1 VRISGFLLGPLEVLL
16 LREAITTE
24 DWILRTQSGKDVQMW
39 RSAVS
44 FLLAILL
51 ALALP
56 SQPGFAQGNLAD
68 WKSVQ
73 TLAPGSGISVKTKA
87 GKKYHGELVSVFP
100 DSLLIE
106 ADEPAFPGRV
116 KRQRELRQE
125 DIREV
130 RLLAPVAS
138 TLAGGAIGA
147 GLGAGIG
154 AGLESTS
161 RSNEDRGL
169 ITVILAFLGAAIG
182 AAIAFHSPIVK
193 GKKVY
198 EVR

>member
-1 VRISGFLLGPLEVLL
+1 
-16 LREAITTE
+16 
-24 DWILRTQSGKDVQMW
+24 MW
-39 RSAVS
+39 RRSVA

-51 ALALP
+51 TVTLS
-56 SQPGFAQGNLAD
+56 SQRGFAQQQSLAD
-68 WKSVQ
+68 WKNVQ
-73 TLAPGSGISVKTKA
+73 ALTSGSGISIKTKA
-87 GKKYHGELVSVFP
+87 GKKYHGELVSVAP
-100 DSLLIE
+100 SSLLIE

-116 KRQRELRQE
+116 IRQRELRRE

-138 TLAGGAIGA
+138 ILAGGAIGA

-154 AGLESTS
+154 AGLESTA

-169 ITVILAFLGAAIG
+169 LTAILAFLGAALG
-182 AAIAFHSPIVK
+182 VAIAHHNPIVK

-198 EVR
+198 EEK